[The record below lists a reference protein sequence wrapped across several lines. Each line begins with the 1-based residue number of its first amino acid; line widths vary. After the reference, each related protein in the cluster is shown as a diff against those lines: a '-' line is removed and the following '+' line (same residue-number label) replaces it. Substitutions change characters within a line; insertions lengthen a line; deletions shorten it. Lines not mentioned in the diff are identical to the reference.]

1 MSCLNAG
8 NAMVNFKSRGKGG
21 EKSRS
26 STSMVSCLLVIACNM
41 SPCAHS
47 ENIDLFSP

>member
-1 MSCLNAG
+1 MKKLVALNGG
-8 NAMVNFKSRGKGG
+8 NEMWNLLNFKSKGG

-41 SPCAHS
+41 SPCARS
-47 ENIDLFSP
+47 ENT